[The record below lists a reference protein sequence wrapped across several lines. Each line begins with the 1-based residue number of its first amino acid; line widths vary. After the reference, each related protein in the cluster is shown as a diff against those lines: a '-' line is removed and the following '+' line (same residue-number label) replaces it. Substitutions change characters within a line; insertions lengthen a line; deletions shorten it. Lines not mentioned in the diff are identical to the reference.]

1 MTPHQT
7 ASTDLGPLPQKGT
20 SMRAQPTELIDRKGN
35 EAAVHPIR
43 QRQSREA
50 VGMKLV
56 VLRADNSSPSDRGK
70 AALSSVILGEGG
82 GHHNIHAVGRTTA
95 RGLDINIRWPSKVA
109 RAP

>member
-1 MTPHQT
+1 
-7 ASTDLGPLPQKGT
+7 
-20 SMRAQPTELIDRKGN
+20 MRAQPTELIDRKGN
-35 EAAVHPIR
+35 EAGVHSIR

-50 VGMKLV
+50 VRVKLV

-82 GHHNIHAVGRTTA
+82 GHHNIHALGPATVRW
-95 RGLDINIRWPSKVA
+95 LDMNIRWPSMVA